1 MIHLALEVLAFLFLC
16 WVGWYALMVAIV
28 ILSAIG
34 DALGKLFTPS
44 SRPPSSKNPF
54 ALRHYPLK
62 PNHNPRTCSL
72 CLAGGYR
79 DDLELYARAPR
90 GMSTDELNGWVA
102 QEREREQERKT
113 YQIEAPRAEIASE
126 RERQIEAIQRDFS
139 SSLRDSTPE
148 ELASHDPRTCPLCL
162 GGGHPITVGENQQ
175 NVSARVEPT
184 LEDAREAFHG
194 REAERRDPL
203 ATKEREAALDEERKR
218 REDEKREQEAREF
231 LSREAVRVL
240 REREE
245 REEREAAE
253 KREREAGGNR
263 TRWIH

>member
-16 WVGWYALMVAIV
+16 WVGWYALMVAIA

-44 SRPPSSKNPF
+44 FRPPSSKNPF

-72 CLAGGYR
+72 CLGGGYR

-90 GMSTDELNGWVA
+90 GMSTDELNRWVA
-102 QEREREQERKT
+102 QEREQERKT
-113 YQIEAPRAEIASE
+113 YQIEAPQAET
-126 RERQIEAIQRDFS
+126 RQIEAIQRDFS
-139 SSLRDSTPE
+139 SSLRDSAPE

-184 LEDAREAFHG
+184 LEEAREAFH
-194 REAERRDPL
+194 RQEAERRDAL

-218 REDEKREQEAREF
+218 RADEKREQEAREF

-240 REREE
+240 KEREE

-253 KREREAGGNR
+253 KREREAEANR